1 MSTIEE
7 MLYLFRGE
15 LTYSEILNMTYKEI
29 SYLKDLR
36 QKREKAN
43 GGADRMAAALASAF
57 TGGHV

>member
-29 SYLKDLR
+29 SYLKDFR

-43 GGADRMAAALASAF
+43 GGADRMASALASAL